1 MQFWK
6 KTVDDIYS
14 DNPPHQP
21 VAVELWKVKKK
32 KKIVRILFEHIFDAY
47 NLDNSDG
54 RSVLKRLLGSCNV
67 LIYVSLERRI

>member
-6 KTVDDIYS
+6 KAVDDIYS

-32 KKIVRILFEHIFDAY
+32 FVRILFEHIFDAY

-54 RSVLKRLLGSCNV
+54 QPVLKIFLGSCNV
-67 LIYVSLERRI
+67 LIYVSLDRRI